1 MTQSSP
7 SPIKEI
13 TKCRIC
19 GNENLTP
26 VISLGE
32 QCLSSVFPERDSPNP
47 SISPLDLVLCDG
59 DDSSDICRMLQFKH
73 TANVSEMYGTTYG
86 YRSST
91 SRTMRSHLEAKIKRL
106 LDIVQPKN
114 GDVVLDIGCNDGTVL
129 NLYRNLDL
137 VRVGMDPSSEKF
149 ADNFDPDI
157 QVIYDFFSAD
167 PLRDI
172 IGDRKCRIITSIA
185 MFYDLEDPVG
195 FMRQIHSILAQDG
208 VWGFELS
215 YMPMML
221 TNLTYD
227 QVCHEHITY
236 MGLRQ
241 IFWMAQRANIK
252 ILDVSLNDIN
262 GGSFDI
268 IAARNDSTLTPN
280 HQNIKKLLDY
290 EEPLTTIAPY
300 NRFRN
305 RVLQHRDEVRN
316 FFDLTRA
323 AGKKVYGYGASTK
336 GNIVLNYCGLT
347 PQDLVAICDKQPQ
360 KDGLVTPGTR
370 IPIISQEELRRN
382 QPDYVFVLI
391 WHFRREVIEDEIE
404 YLEKG
409 GKLVFDLPRL
419 HIVDRENYKRY
430 LSAPFEEL
438 AFPL

>member
-1 MTQSSP
+1 MD
-7 SPIKEI
+7 I
-13 TKCRIC
+13 
-19 GNENLTP
+19 NLNQK
-26 VISLGE
+26 SLR
-32 QCLSSVFPERDSPNP
+32 FDRKFAD
-47 SISPLDLVLCDG
+47 
-59 DDSSDICRMLQFKH
+59 
-73 TANVSEMYGTTYG
+73 
-86 YRSST
+86 
-91 SRTMRSHLEAKIKRL
+91 
-106 LDIVQPKN
+106 
-114 GDVVLDIGCNDGTVL
+114 CNDGTVL
-129 NLYRNLDL
+129 NLYRDLGL

-167 PLRDI
+167 RLRSI
-172 IGDRKCRIITSIA
+172 IGERKCRIITSIA

-215 YMPMML
+215 YMPMMF

-241 IFWMAQRANIK
+241 ILWMAERAGIK

-262 GGSFDI
+262 GGSFYL
-268 IAARNDSTLTPN
+268 IAARNDNPMEPN
-280 HQNIKKLLDY
+280 HHNIKKLLDY
-290 EEPLTTIAPY
+290 EEPLSTIAPF

-323 AGKKVYGYGASTK
+323 AGQKVYGYGASTK
-336 GNIVLNYCGLT
+336 GNIVLNFCDIT
-347 PQDLVAICDKQPQ
+347 PKDLVAICDLQPQ
-360 KDGLVTPGTR
+360 KHGLVTPGTR

-382 QPDYVFVLI
+382 QPDYVFVFI

-419 HIVDRENYKRY
+419 HIVDRDNYKRY